1 MGLSYKEV
9 IKKTHL
15 RDEARK
21 EKLNLFLQLVKKMN
35 AQNVRATFC
44 LLNRHSNT
52 QRDES

>member
-35 AQNVRATFC
+35 ATFC